1 MTAHFRIVGSNLSG
15 VSCGPAPTELG
26 EYQSIHV
33 GVQRGDEAVDLVRGD
48 QSQAVFEL
56 DVEIKAR
63 RFIGP

>member
-1 MTAHFRIVGSNLSG
+1 MTAHFRIVGSNLPG

-33 GVQRGDEAVDLVRGD
+33 GMQRGDETVELVRGD
-48 QSQAVFEL
+48 QSQAVVEF